1 MDTDDGGDEVMEV
14 EEVGVVEEVMEGEVM
29 QVEEAMQVH
38 HSGGPHW
45 RSSWKRWP
53 QQWYRSVRLL
63 AGAMSTSQAAPR
75 APLPQPCSLAGPLAA
90 LVFTSVKGAHTQAS
104 PPSGAASRGAVV
116 FRAGPGDA
124 GCWEGY

>member
-1 MDTDDGGDEVMEV
+1 M
-14 EEVGVVEEVMEGEVM
+14 M
-29 QVEEAMQVH
+29 QVEEGMVEGMVVEVIQVEETMVEGEVVQVEEGMQVH

-53 QQWYRSVRLL
+53 QQWHRSVRLL
-63 AGAMSTSQAAPR
+63 AGTMSTSQAAPP

-90 LVFTSVKGAHTQAS
+90 LVFTSMKGAHTQTS

-116 FRAGPGDA
+116 FRAG
-124 GCWEGY
+124 